1 MPPTDPTKPGT
12 GQYYAR
18 VSSTDPY
25 AGSPPSPPSKF
36 DFMMQNQPKPP
47 GRFSGQ
53 FAWMPKP
60 AKIALLVLGLIF
72 ILVILY
78 SLFFG
83 GKATNTDRLTAAMAR
98 AQETARV
105 SALVQQQSKNTDT
118 KDLATTVEMSLNSQK
133 QELIKY
139 LGEQKVK
146 VDAKKLAAGLNKTTD
161 SNLEKAQQ
169 NNSYDQTY
177 FNYLKSSLASYQT
190 ELEMVY
196 RSAGPKLK
204 TTLSADFDSLKTIL
218 AAPQLK

>member
-1 MPPTDPTKPGT
+1 
-12 GQYYAR
+12 
-18 VSSTDPY
+18 
-25 AGSPPSPPSKF
+25 
-36 DFMMQNQPKPP
+36 MQNQPKPP
-47 GRFSGQ
+47 GRFSRR

-60 AKIALLVLGLIF
+60 AKVALLALGLIF
-72 ILVILY
+72 VLVILY
-78 SLFFG
+78 SVFFG
-83 GKATNTDRLTAAMAR
+83 ATKTDTDRLTVAMAR

-177 FNYLKSSLASYQT
+177 FNYLKSNLASYQT
-190 ELEMVY
+190 ELEVVY
-196 RSAGPKLK
+196 KSAGSKLK
-204 TTLSADFDSLKTIL
+204 TTLSADFDSLKIIL
-218 AAPQLK
+218 TAPQLK